1 MQSLTRA
8 SLHHAD
14 IEHTVAPTIEF
25 IPDEKSAAISYIK
38 LESLT
43 ENAVCYC
50 RINKNQWQGYDK
62 ARMPYLTGP
71 GEYHIECFAQAHGC
85 FPSTVNMRSV
95 TLPAPEA
102 EAAPD
107 AEAAP
112 GAQDAVPAAA
122 PEPEEKRSRKS
133 AAR

>member
-71 GEYHIECFAQAHGC
+71 GEYHIECFAQAQGC

-102 EAAPD
+102 EAAPAPE

-112 GAQDAVPAAA
+112 A